1 MATYNFGIDKSFTA
15 AINLSG
21 SQYQFVK
28 AGSVAGEV
36 TLNGTDGG
44 SCLGVLQ
51 NDPLAG
57 DEAVV
62 RVFGFSKVKANTESG
77 ASPLNYASFIKSG
90 SDGRARGYV
99 TPTAGSAFVQGVF
112 MDAAYTT
119 GSGTV
124 VEVFLTFPYRYGS
137 V

>member
-15 AINLSG
+15 AIDLSG

-36 TLNGTDGG
+36 TLNSTDGG

-51 NDPLAG
+51 NDPKAG
-57 DEAVV
+57 DEATV
-62 RVFGFSKVKANTESG
+62 RVFGFSKVKANTEAG
-77 ASPLNYASFIKSG
+77 ASPLNYASFVKSA

-112 MDAAYTT
+112 MDAAYV
-119 GSGTV
+119 SGCNAL